1 MTDRGDRRVVPG
13 LPEPA
18 ENGADR
24 GLVVHASD
32 RRHERQIAFLA
43 GGVVTLPRAVAPM
56 PSICPDASW
65 FGSAPST
72 SAKMANFSDDEPAL
86 RVSTILLK

>member
-1 MTDRGDRRVVPG
+1 MALIAVSWSTLRTDGTNARS
-13 LPEPA
+13 LFSPA
-18 ENGADR
+18 A
-24 GLVVHASD
+24 
-32 RRHERQIAFLA
+32 
-43 GGVVTLPRAVAPM
+43 VVTLPRAVAPM
-56 PSICPDASW
+56 PSICPDASG